1 MDKLSK
7 LFQEGTMYKKFF
19 RSLLLISIFSSFLFL
34 SAQTPKYRLCVR
46 VVDGDT
52 IVLDGNET
60 VRLIGVDTP
69 ETKDPRRPVQYYGAE
84 ASAFTKKL
92 VEGKN
97 IRLEYDQEQK
107 DKYGRTL
114 AYIYLEDG
122 TFVNAEIIK
131 QGIGF
136 AYIKY
141 PFKYLDQFYAMER
154 EARIKEIGFWS
165 HTSALP
171 SETVS
176 QVAVIQP
183 KTQAIKSSAQ
193 DNSNPQNADVTVYVT
208 KSGAKYHTASCR
220 YAKTASPM
228 SLKDAVARGLTPCAI
243 CKPPTLKE
251 NTSSELEPS
260 PTSSPT
266 AATKTSVS
274 SSSSSSSD
282 RTIYT
287 GPRGGKYYINSKGKK
302 VYIKK

>member
-1 MDKLSK
+1 
-7 LFQEGTMYKKFF
+7 MYKKFF
-19 RSLLLISIFSSFLFL
+19 HSLFLFSIFTSFLFL
-34 SAQTPKYRLCVR
+34 YAQTPKYRLCVR
-46 VVDGDT
+46 VIDGDT
-52 IVLDGNET
+52 IILDGNET

-69 ETKDPRRPVQYYGAE
+69 ETKDPRRSVQYYGAE

-97 IRLEYDQEQK
+97 VRLEYDQEQK

-165 HTSALP
+165 HDDSGTPTTTLP
-171 SETVS
+171 SESVS
-176 QVAVIQP
+176 QVAIIQP

-228 SLKDAVARGLTPCAI
+228 SLKDAIARGLTPCAI

-251 NTSSELEPS
+251 NTSSPR
-260 PTSSPT
+260 P
-266 AATKTSVS
+266 ATKSSVS
-274 SSSSSSSD
+274 SSSSSPSE

-287 GPRGGKYYINSKGKK
+287 GSRGGKYYINSKGKK

>member
-1 MDKLSK
+1 MNMLSI
-7 LFQEGTMYKKFF
+7 FSGEGSVYKKFLQ
-19 RSLLLISIFSSFLFL
+19 SLFLISIFSSFFSLT
-34 SAQTPKYRLCVR
+34 AQTPKYRLCVR

-69 ETKDPRRPVQYYGAE
+69 ETKDPRRAVHYSGAE
-84 ASAFTKKL
+84 ASAFTQKL
-92 VEGKN
+92 VEGKSV
-97 IRLEYDQEQK
+97 RLEYDQEQK

-165 HTSALP
+165 HDDSAAPISPLP
-171 SETVS
+171 SEPTA
-176 QVAVIQP
+176 QGAGIQP
-183 KTQAIKSSAQ
+183 KTKTTKSSAQ
-193 DNSNPQNADVTVYVT
+193 DSSNSQNAEVTVYVT
-208 KSGAKYHTASCR
+208 RSGAKYHTANCR

-228 SLKDAVARGLTPCAI
+228 SLKDAVARGLAPCSL
-243 CKPPTLKE
+243 CKPPTIKDG
-251 NTSSELEPS
+251 TSSELGNSTPS
-260 PTSSPT
+260 APIAKNKTSASSPP
-266 AATKTSVS
+266 SGFM
-274 SSSSSSSD
+274 D

-287 GPRGGKYYINSKGKK
+287 SPRGGKYYINSKRK
-302 VYIKK
+302 